1 MSDLQPD
8 GWRRVTW
15 GDIGESVGGGTPST
29 KVADYWGGGIP
40 WVTPSDVTAN
50 ASLVLDG
57 STRSI
62 TELGLATSSARLLP
76 ANTVLMTSRATI
88 GEVAINSVPM
98 ATNQGFISILC
109 EPSVASAEFVAFA
122 AMHCRPEFEARSV
135 GATFRELSKSSFR
148 KTPLLL
154 PPLPEQRAIARALK
168 AVQAARDARRRELE
182 LERERKAALMEHLFT
197 KGTRGEPTKMTE
209 IGEMPESWEVVELES
224 LVSIASGGTPSTT
237 EAEWWTG
244 GIPWATPK
252 DMKEPRLVDT
262 QDHLSEEGV
271 RNGSRVV
278 EAGAVLIVVRGMVLV
293 RNVPVALTLR
303 SMSLNQDMKALQAH
317 GRVSPEFLLAALR
330 RGETRLRALVS
341 RSAHGTGRIGTAAL
355 RELLMPL
362 PPMPEQREVSE
373 AVALCDAREAA
384 LVREVRGLDELFRT
398 LLEELMTG
406 RLSAV
411 PLIEE

>member
-154 PPLPEQRAIARALK
+154 PLPEQRAIARALK